1 MPYDRPCPPRRPPPS
16 ITPPQTRARED
27 GAGRMSELHRDH
39 TQQRAMAAAPEA
51 QDAAAAEPERS
62 RIVTAQNA
70 EASISPCARHA
81 AGGTPAAGQYSPGA
95 GARTDAPRAREMTE
109 ERRAD
114 DHELPTPRST
124 LAARYVDLQVKCRS
138 CMRMRNVDL
147 QALIDAGKGD
157 VPLFHLRFRCS
168 YCGHRGCDA
177 LVVPKE
183 RARRPP
189 GSR

>member
-1 MPYDRPCPPRRPPPS
+1 MAERRP
-16 ITPPQTRARED
+16 
-27 GAGRMSELHRDH
+27 G
-39 TQQRAMAAAPEA
+39 
-51 QDAAAAEPERS
+51 
-62 RIVTAQNA
+62 
-70 EASISPCARHA
+70 
-81 AGGTPAAGQYSPGA
+81 
-95 GARTDAPRAREMTE
+95 
-109 ERRAD
+109 

-147 QALIDAGKGD
+147 QAVVDAGKGD

-183 RARRPP
+183 RTVQPTR
-189 GSR
+189 